1 LAHFTRFALASLKM
15 HLASLR
21 SVQRGQWDEFGYWLS
36 NKNDELTLGVLKFSH
51 CLVLIH
57 CCQFGQQYSDGLLH
71 LILRIVHRNPSCLT
85 IANDDGLSVAEFAEL
100 SNTCEEV
107 RNVLAR
113 SVQYFAEASFS
124 TLLRQFFKY
133 NPGIDLYNAICKVS
147 ERTDD
152 YIHTSTP
159 ELNHSI
165 RWQFVI
171 HVIANKAEMASL
183 APRQNCAV
191 CNNKAS
197 MYCSRCKVTFY
208 CCAEHQKNDWKT
220 HKKSCSAPSVRKQ
233 LQQLQLHSGIGLLM
247 RLVQEVGGGGAKRPT
262 PTPDG

>member
-1 LAHFTRFALASLKM
+1 MSREYAPVFYWWHVCLNWCE
-15 HLASLR
+15 
-21 SVQRGQWDEFGYWLS
+21 RGQWDEFGYWLS

-133 NPGIDLYNAICKVS
+133 NPGIDLYNAICK
-147 ERTDD
+147 
-152 YIHTSTP
+152 
-159 ELNHSI
+159 
-165 RWQFVI
+165 FVI

-247 RLVQEVGGGGAKRPT
+247 RLVQEVGGGGDESSSPT
-262 PTPDG
+262 PAVIILRFLFVNSN